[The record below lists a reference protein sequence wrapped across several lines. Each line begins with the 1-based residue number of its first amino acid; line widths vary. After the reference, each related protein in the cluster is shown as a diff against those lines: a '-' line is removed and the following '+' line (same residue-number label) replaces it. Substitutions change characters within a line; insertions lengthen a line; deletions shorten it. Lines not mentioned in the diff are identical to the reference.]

1 MMKKI
6 AVLIGIVLAGALAWL
21 LFIKPYDYVAVLE
34 AKALPGV
41 VNQTLKTWSKS
52 IEEADIK
59 QETDLNVLKQRVV
72 FNDSVFEF
80 NYRIRKVNDSLSTLH
95 IGVILQGNNRLM
107 RVSNLLSDSDFEKR
121 TRAILLDFNEKLKDH
136 LASFRVR
143 IEGEAE
149 LESSY
154 CAYVPIESEQ
164 IQKAMG
170 MMRNHSL
177 LGDVLLENKIE
188 LKGQPFVEVTDWD
201 RSTDRIKY
209 NFCYPISKT
218 ASLPEEG
225 LIFFKEF
232 KGGPALKATYNGNYI
247 SSDRAWYA
255 LLEYAEKKGLKV
267 KETPIEIFF
276 NNPNMGGDALKWRAD
291 IYLPLES
298 SKNEE

>member
-1 MMKKI
+1 MEMRKKI
-6 AVLIGIVLAGALAWL
+6 AVFIVIVLAGALAWL
-21 LFIKPYDYVAVLE
+21 LFVKPYDYVAILE
-34 AKALPGV
+34 AKTLPGV

-52 IEEADIK
+52 IEEAEIQ
-59 QETDLNVLKQRVV
+59 QETDLNALKQKVV
-72 FNDSVFEF
+72 FNDSIFEF
-80 NYRIRKVNDSLSTLH
+80 DYRIRKVNDSLSTLH
-95 IGVILQGNNRLM
+95 IGVNLQGNNPFM
-107 RVSNLLSDSDFEKR
+107 RVSNLFSDSDFEKR
-121 TRAILLDFNEKLKDH
+121 TRATLLDFNEKLKEH
-136 LASFRVR
+136 LASFRVH

-149 LESSY
+149 LTSSY

-188 LKGQPFVEVTDWD
+188 LKGQPFVEITEWD

-218 ASLPEEG
+218 DSLPEEG
-225 LIFFKEF
+225 LVFFKEF

-255 LLEYAEKKGLKV
+255 LMEYAKRKGLEV
-267 KETPIEIFF
+267 EERPVEVFF
-276 NNPNMGGDALKWRAD
+276 NNPNMGGDALTWRAD
-291 IYLPLES
+291 IYLPLA
-298 SKNEE
+298 K